1 MRAIQFHQFGSAK
14 ELYLGDFLTP
24 EPTEHQVRVKVKAT
38 ALNRADLLQ
47 REGKYPPPPG
57 ESPIMG
63 LEIAGEV
70 DQLGEKVTKWKIG
83 DRVCGLLAGGGYAEY
98 AVIHEDVAMPIP
110 ENLDFLAAA
119 AIPEAFLTAFQALVW
134 IAKIQTGE
142 TVLIHAGASG
152 VGTAALQLARLIGAK
167 TFVTASA
174 EKHALC
180 LALGAEQCIDY
191 KTQDFAECI
200 QEWTQG
206 RGVDVVLDFLG
217 ASYLER
223 NLKTL
228 GMDGRMVMLAM
239 MGGAQADG
247 INLGMVLM
255 KRLSIHGSTLRARTL
270 TYKTELTQAFMDLAW
285 AHFSSG
291 VLFPVVDKVFSWE
304 DVAQAHL
311 YMEENR
317 NQGKIVLSV
326 QAVGQK

>member
-1 MRAIQFHQFGSAK
+1 MRAIQFHQFGSAE
-14 ELYLGDFLTP
+14 ELYLGDFPTP
-24 EPTEHQVRVKVKAT
+24 DPAAHEIRVKVKAT

-47 REGKYPPPPG
+47 REGKYPQPPG

-70 DQLGEKVTKWKIG
+70 DQLGEKVTKWKLG

-98 AVIHEDVAMPIP
+98 AIIHEDVAMPIP

-134 IAKIQTGE
+134 IAKLKAGE
-142 TVLIHAGASG
+142 TLLLHAGASG
-152 VGTAALQLARLIGAK
+152 VGTAVLQLARLIGAK
-167 TFVTASA
+167 TYATASA

-180 LALGAEQCIDY
+180 LTLGAEQCIDY

-206 RGVDVVLDFLG
+206 RGVDVVMDFLG

-223 NLKTL
+223 NLKSL

-239 MGGAQADG
+239 MGGAQAAG
-247 INLGMVLM
+247 INLGMMLM

-285 AHFSSG
+285 AHFASG
-291 VLFPVVDKVFSWE
+291 ALFPVVDKVFSWE

-317 NQGKIVLSV
+317 NQGKIVLSI
-326 QAVGQK
+326 Q

>member
-1 MRAIQFHQFGSAK
+1 MRAIQIHQFGSAE
-14 ELYLGDFLTP
+14 ELYLGDFPTP
-24 EPTEHQVRVKVKAT
+24 DPAAHEIRVKVKAT

-70 DQLGEKVTKWKIG
+70 EQLGEKVTKWKIG

-134 IAKIQTGE
+134 IAKLKAGE
-142 TVLIHAGASG
+142 TLLLHAGASG
-152 VGTAALQLARLIGAK
+152 VGTAALQLASLIGAK
-167 TFVTASA
+167 TYATASA

-180 LALGAEQCIDY
+180 LTLGAEQCIDY

-200 QEWTQG
+200 QDWTKG

-223 NLKTL
+223 NLKAL
-228 GMDGRMVMLAM
+228 GMDGRMVMLAI

-285 AHFSSG
+285 AHFASG
-291 VLFPVVDKVFSWE
+291 ALFPVVDKVFPWE

-317 NQGKIVLSV
+317 NQGKIVLSI
-326 QAVGQK
+326 Q

>member
-1 MRAIQFHQFGSAK
+1 
-14 ELYLGDFLTP
+14 
-24 EPTEHQVRVKVKAT
+24 
-38 ALNRADLLQ
+38 
-47 REGKYPPPPG
+47 
-57 ESPIMG
+57 
-63 LEIAGEV
+63 V
-70 DQLGEKVTKWKIG
+70 DQLGEKVTKWKLG

-134 IAKIQTGE
+134 IAKLKAGE
-142 TVLIHAGASG
+142 TLLLHAGASG

-167 TFVTASA
+167 TLVTASA

-223 NLKTL
+223 NLKSL
-228 GMDGRMVMLAM
+228 GMDGRMVMLAI

-270 TYKTELTQAFMDLAW
+270 TYKTQLTQAFMELTW
-285 AHFSSG
+285 ANFASG
-291 VLFPVVDKVFSWE
+291 QLFPVVDRVFSWE
-304 DVAQAHL
+304 NVAEAHT

-317 NQGKIVLSV
+317 NQGKIVL
-326 QAVGQK
+326 AL